1 MRTKAKNQEI
11 LKYDVFISYKSQYI
25 NIVKAV
31 VHFLEKEK
39 IRCWYAPRDLD
50 SKAAGKDYDD
60 AIVNAINAARIVV
73 VLLCDDALSSD
84 WVKNEIAYAQKKEK
98 TIIPY
103 VIEEVLV
110 DNGLRM
116 RLDNKHWIDAWPDP
130 ERKLTL
136 LLDNIKLLLNRT
148 RTDGQSYSIM
158 RDSGCFHDFDLE
170 EGMVLLKEKEYD
182 DAILAL
188 MASAENDNE
197 KAKEQLCR
205 IFYKLELRV
214 NELSAKIWTI
224 AERQARYGDSYAAFI
239 MHAKYF
245 ADPSDSGIISFEYLK
260 KAAADDKIPFA
271 FLRLGMFYNYGIG
284 VKQNLT
290 LALHYYN
297 KALDMGCTDACGF
310 LGMMYQDGNTKLARD
325 EKKAMEYYVRGAKS
339 GDIKA
344 IKSLIKYLWQ
354 NNEMDRALGWS
365 RVAIDMGCPDGYCI
379 MGRLLELQGG
389 EGVKDRVVEYYKKAS
404 LLDVKEAYSAL
415 ANFYWKAGNRE
426 EAYGYAKQ
434 GRLCHDSASVFYLAS
449 FNEEEGNLSEA
460 WKYYYERYKLFHRGG
475 ENLGRLYIEK
485 GYRPKSVSVKDLA
498 SILES
503 SVNEGTLNYLV
514 RLYSDNSFGIASDEG
529 LRRVYK
535 IGAMSHVPKYEYE
548 YGLMFMKVDGTM
560 YNPYKGKEWIAKAAS
575 VGYNPAVQYLEQLA
589 SREIV

>member
-60 AIVNAINAARIVV
+60 AIVNAINSARIVV

-136 LLDNIKLLLNRT
+136 LLDNIKLMLNRT

-245 ADPSDSGIISFEYLK
+245 ADPTDSGIISFEYLK
-260 KAAADDKIPFA
+260 KAAAD
-271 FLRLGMFYNYGIG
+271 
-284 VKQNLT
+284 
-290 LALHYYN
+290 AL
-297 KALDMGCTDACGF
+297 L
-310 LGMMYQDGNTKLARD
+310 
-325 EKKAMEYYVRGAKS
+325 
-339 GDIKA
+339 
-344 IKSLIKYLWQ
+344 
-354 NNEMDRALGWS
+354 
-365 RVAIDMGCPDGYCI
+365 
-379 MGRLLELQGG
+379 
-389 EGVKDRVVEYYKKAS
+389 
-404 LLDVKEAYSAL
+404 
-415 ANFYWKAGNRE
+415 
-426 EAYGYAKQ
+426 
-434 GRLCHDSASVFYLAS
+434 
-449 FNEEEGNLSEA
+449 
-460 WKYYYERYKLFHRGG
+460 
-475 ENLGRLYIEK
+475 
-485 GYRPKSVSVKDLA
+485 
-498 SILES
+498 
-503 SVNEGTLNYLV
+503 
-514 RLYSDNSFGIASDEG
+514 
-529 LRRVYK
+529 
-535 IGAMSHVPKYEYE
+535 
-548 YGLMFMKVDGTM
+548 
-560 YNPYKGKEWIAKAAS
+560 
-575 VGYNPAVQYLEQLA
+575 
-589 SREIV
+589 